1 MKLALCSR
9 ANSPEQPTY
18 ARIYRTPIKRALG
31 EVWLNVARFTAFLLP
46 PFFPP
51 SSFFPLSLPLFSLVF
66 SSFSSVDRSRA
77 LPLPLSIA
85 RHRYRGS
92 GSILL
97 AMGPITGEGR
107 GERLLET
114 NRWKFFSVFLLYYR
128 GFMIE
133 SVSYYTMEILRIHL
147 GGIWA
152 ECCFYFFVNLE
163 CGRVRGNF
171 VSLFFLFL
179 LPRVN
184 RANLRFQEF
193 LELKKVHRPP
203 CSAINRSPPL
213 GGFDIIGFSC
223 SRRGKKSRK
232 DR

>member
-114 NRWKFFSVFLLYYR
+114 NRWKFFSVFLLYYTGGSWSNLCLITR
-128 GFMIE
+128 WRFCVSIWGEFELNVVFIFLWIW
-133 SVSYYTMEILRIHL
+133 SVE
-147 GGIWA
+147 G
-152 ECCFYFFVNLE
+152 
-163 CGRVRGNF
+163 
-171 VSLFFLFL
+171 
-179 LPRVN
+179 
-184 RANLRFQEF
+184 
-193 LELKKVHRPP
+193 
-203 CSAINRSPPL
+203 
-213 GGFDIIGFSC
+213 
-223 SRRGKKSRK
+223 
-232 DR
+232 

>member
-133 SVSYYTMEILRIHL
+133 SVSYYAMEILRIHL

-163 CGRVRGNF
+163 WKGKRKFC
-171 VSLFFLFL
+171 LAFFLVSSSTGQSSESPF
-179 LPRVN
+179 PRV
-184 RANLRFQEF
+184 
-193 LELKKVHRPP
+193 
-203 CSAINRSPPL
+203 
-213 GGFDIIGFSC
+213 
-223 SRRGKKSRK
+223 SRIKESTSTSL
-232 DR
+232 